1 MVKLIQKRSKQL
13 YEMDVVLFDRNDL
26 PVLIP
31 TVIIESLK
39 TLSKKTT
46 SPTKKKGGG
55 AQAAAAQ
62 AERTDAQ
69 EGSPSIRLSLD
80 KAGTGKSANSGTTP
94 QSRKSRFGAGM
105 RTGLSSMILA
115 VPPRP
120 QMTQAQIDRRL
131 QYLLLEN
138 DDQKKD
144 IYNGLQRIQSLMSHD
159 ALYINKAE
167 EIKKKQHNEDLLQ
180 TQLSNEQQKPVI
192 SPPAKPESKGTLVN
206 IPVVIKNVEM
216 LNYVMRIGERMPTF
230 NFWPRGREII
240 HRLIMKAAMSDS
252 MEDFRLYRTDESAIE
267 SIIY

>member
-1 MVKLIQKRSKQL
+1 
-13 YEMDVVLFDRNDL
+13 
-26 PVLIP
+26 
-31 TVIIESLK
+31 
-39 TLSKKTT
+39 
-46 SPTKKKGGG
+46 
-55 AQAAAAQ
+55 
-62 AERTDAQ
+62 
-69 EGSPSIRLSLD
+69 
-80 KAGTGKSANSGTTP
+80 
-94 QSRKSRFGAGM
+94 
-105 RTGLSSMILA
+105 
-115 VPPRP
+115 
-120 QMTQAQIDRRL
+120 MTQAQIDRRL